1 MKLLATIALVF
12 AISAISF
19 GQQQVGV
26 QAQNFNQ
33 TSMQG
38 EDVELDKLKG
48 KVVVITFWSTK
59 CRICV
64 SEMPKLNKMV
74 EKYQGQEVE
83 FLAVTMNRQA
93 IVEKFLKKKTFK
105 YNILPNGF
113 GTVLKYADRDSRG
126 RLNMGFPAH
135 FVVDQAGKVILK
147 TAGFSKTEKLDSTI
161 SGLLDSE

>member
-12 AISAISF
+12 AFSVIGF

-33 TSMQG
+33 TSMHG
-38 EDVELDKLKG
+38 ENVELEKLKG

-59 CRICV
+59 CRICI

-74 EKYQGQEVE
+74 DKYKGQEVE
-83 FLAVTMNRQA
+83 FLAVTMNRQSL
-93 IVEKFLKKKTFK
+93 VEKFLKKKTFK
-105 YNILPNGF
+105 FNILPNGF
-113 GTVLKYADRDSRG
+113 GTVLKYADRDSSG

-135 FVVDQAGKVILK
+135 FVVDQTGKVILK
-147 TAGFSKTEKLDSTI
+147 TAGFSKTKKLDSTI
-161 SGLLDSE
+161 GRLLGAE

>member
-12 AISAISF
+12 AFSAISF

-38 EDVELDKLKG
+38 DEVELDKLKG

-59 CRICV
+59 CQICV

-74 EKYQGQEVE
+74 DSYQGQDVE
-83 FLAVTMNRQA
+83 FLAVTMNRQS
-93 IVEKFLKKKTFK
+93 IVEKFLQKKTFK
-105 YNILPNGF
+105 FNILPNGF
-113 GTVLKYADRDSRG
+113 GTVLKYADRDSSG

-135 FVVDQAGKVILK
+135 FVVDQSGKVVLK
-147 TAGFSKTEKLDSTI
+147 TAGFSQTEKLESTVKR
-161 SGLLDSE
+161 LLDSE

>member
-12 AISAISF
+12 AFSAIGF
-19 GQQQVGV
+19 AQQQVGV
-26 QAQNFNQ
+26 KAQNFNQ
-33 TSMQG
+33 TSMSG
-38 EDVELDKLKG
+38 EEVELNKLEG

-59 CRICV
+59 CRICI

-74 EKYQGQEVE
+74 DKYRGQEVE

-93 IVEKFLKKKTFK
+93 LVEKFLKKKSFK

-135 FVVDQAGKVILK
+135 FVVDQKGMVVLK

-161 SGLLDSE
+161 GRLLDSE